1 MSTSAVKRTF
11 LFIFVFFLLLFF
23 FFFLVMAAA
32 EAAERMMFV
41 LSMIRAPAHFAE
53 MPNTTRLLA
62 KAGLH

>member
-1 MSTSAVKRTF
+1 
-11 LFIFVFFLLLFF
+11 
-23 FFFLVMAAA
+23 MAAA

-53 MPNTTRLLA
+53 MPNTTWLLA